1 MRETGTPLGRGA
13 FAARFIPAGEVVE
26 IAPVVLL
33 AVAQQPFPQAIR
45 RLVFNWS
52 QSHFALALGC
62 GSIYNH
68 ADQPNLRYS
77 RDFEQRI
84 IRFTALRDI
93 EPGEQL
99 TINYDQ
105 TAAGKEPRERGWF
118 EIHQIEKIELEA
130 RPGNKSKYLVE
141 IRGDLIAAKELVMVS
156 G

>member
-1 MRETGTPLGRGA
+1 MAQQSQLKHLPVPCIAVRETGTLLGRGA

-33 AVAQQPFPQAIR
+33 EVAQQPFPQAIR
-45 RLVFNWS
+45 RLVFNWT

-77 RDFEQRI
+77 RDFARQTI
-84 IRFTALRDI
+84 QFTALKNI

-99 TINYDQ
+99 TISYDQ
-105 TAAGKEPRERGWF
+105 TAVGNQPRERGWF

-130 RPGNKSKYLVE
+130 RSRKQK
-141 IRGDLIAAKELVMVS
+141 
-156 G
+156 